1 MSFWRFDKFGDLAVI
16 MKREELDKL
25 AKQII
30 GIAIEI
36 HKILGPGF
44 VEKIYAKALAYELSK
59 NKMRFSKEKV
69 IRVKYKDLL
78 LGDQRVDFL
87 IEDSLILE
95 LKAVS
100 AINDIHLAQIL
111 SYLKAADKRLGL
123 ILNFARGTLEIKRVA
138 NKF

>member
-1 MSFWRFDKFGDLAVI
+1 MDRD
-16 MKREELDKL
+16 RLDRL
-25 AKQII
+25 AKKII

-44 VEKIYAKALAYELSK
+44 VEKIYTKALAYELSK
-59 NKMRFSKEKV
+59 NNIKFVKEKT
-69 IRVKYKDLL
+69 IRVKYKNLL

-87 IEDSLILE
+87 IEDVLILE

-100 AINDIHLAQIL
+100 AIGDIHLAQML
-111 SYLKAADKRLGL
+111 SYLKTADKRLGL
-123 ILNFARGTLEIKRVA
+123 ILNFAKGTLEIKRAA